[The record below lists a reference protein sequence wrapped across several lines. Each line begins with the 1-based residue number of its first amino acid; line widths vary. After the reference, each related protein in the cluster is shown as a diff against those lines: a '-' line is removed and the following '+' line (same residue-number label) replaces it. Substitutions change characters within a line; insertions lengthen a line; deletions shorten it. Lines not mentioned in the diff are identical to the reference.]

1 MVDLEVLVCR
11 SFIASRR
18 QDLTFQSPAPNIQY
32 CPIRDAHK
40 CPEQPSSQQTNVT
53 MSGDAFDIQVR
64 IDIINAQIPI
74 QPSTLLT
81 WHRLSR
87 GIKVS

>member
-1 MVDLEVLVCR
+1 
-11 SFIASRR
+11 
-18 QDLTFQSPAPNIQY
+18 
-32 CPIRDAHK
+32 
-40 CPEQPSSQQTNVT
+40 